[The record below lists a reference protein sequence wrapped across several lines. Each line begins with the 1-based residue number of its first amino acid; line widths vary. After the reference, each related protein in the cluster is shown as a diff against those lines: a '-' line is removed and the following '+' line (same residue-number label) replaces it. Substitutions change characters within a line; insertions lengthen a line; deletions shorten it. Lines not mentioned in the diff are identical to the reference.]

1 MLLNEEVTNDSEV
14 CVVQDRIQ
22 SLSRTALNP
31 FFFGVVMDRLLDE
44 VSMIYDVFRAH
55 SDL

>member
-14 CVVQDRIQ
+14 GVVQDRIQ

-31 FFFGVVMDRLLDE
+31 FFFGVVMDRLPDE